1 MYMYGI
7 TFMSLS
13 VTCDAL
19 IRELHLH
26 HILTDTNTMHILNTL
41 GFTTLASLRGIKKI
55 TLRKKGLSYGRANEI
70 VNAVNHTQ
78 VNTLHMVVHK
88 PMCPKK
94 KRTHPPFRPKS
105 SKIKPIRKL
114 HSTHTSHVD
123 KAYIDKVCKHMRWK
137 PRVFL
142 TYAWKKDALGR
153 NTQQRIILLNDA
165 LRCSGKVET
174 WLDRDCMGGTLTQ
187 SMCDGIDN
195 CDIVLVCITRAYIDK
210 CATSDNDNC
219 KLELNYAYERKGA
232 KRLIPIVME
241 EHCNAQKSW
250 NGPVGAYLN
259 KHVFISCISQTQM
272 MQNIPQI
279 LDTIEKTMHR
289 ANHITSYHP
298 TNAIDNRTIVRH
310 WKLTSQLRKLQRSQ
324 SEKTICTE

>member
-1 MYMYGI
+1 MVIPFHTINLYRRLFNILFKRSNTPYSFSHSNNKLYKADIMYMYGI

-123 KAYIDKVCKHMRWK
+123 KAC
-137 PRVFL
+137 
-142 TYAWKKDALGR
+142 
-153 NTQQRIILLNDA
+153 LL
-165 LRCSGKVET
+165 
-174 WLDRDCMGGTLTQ
+174 
-187 SMCDGIDN
+187 
-195 CDIVLVCITRAYIDK
+195 Y
-210 CATSDNDNC
+210 TSDAAD
-219 KLELNYAYERKGA
+219 E
-232 KRLIPIVME
+232 
-241 EHCNAQKSW
+241 
-250 NGPVGAYLN
+250 
-259 KHVFISCISQTQM
+259 
-272 MQNIPQI
+272 
-279 LDTIEKTMHR
+279 
-289 ANHITSYHP
+289 
-298 TNAIDNRTIVRH
+298 
-310 WKLTSQLRKLQRSQ
+310 
-324 SEKTICTE
+324 